1 MEFIPYLDERYEVM
15 HPENFLELFDRYHSS
30 YSRDERRAK
39 NELSLEEEI
48 EFTTELKKLKWNR
61 ALFKK

>member
-1 MEFIPYLDERYEVM
+1 MEFIPYLDECYEVM

-30 YSRDERRAK
+30 CSRDERGAK